1 VKRIIDDFLLEWKD
15 RPNRKP
21 LLLRGAR
28 QVGKTYSMRELGETF
43 SVFIEIN
50 LEANMAAKE
59 IIEKDMDPIRII
71 RQLSELLQVDI
82 IPGLTLLFFDEIQ
95 VCPQAI
101 TTLRYFFEQIPDLH
115 VAAAGSLLD
124 FAIDQVGIPVG
135 RVSSLYMYPVSFLEF
150 IAALGHNKW
159 VALIVAQGLEEPLNE
174 AVHRKLLSLIGE
186 YIAIGGMPEA
196 INEWINTK
204 KSRASKVVHSDLIF
218 NYQQDF
224 SKYAKKHQIKY
235 LNLLFEKAAGQIGNK
250 FMFNR
255 VGEYRKRELEPALE
269 LLEKA
274 GLLNKVICSS
284 GQGVPLG
291 AQAKLNDFKVI
302 FLDVALT
309 QALLRLDIVPWLL
322 NPETMLINSGQ
333 IIEAFVGQELL
344 AYSDPI
350 RKESLFYWRRQKSTS
365 QAEIDYLVQIRN
377 QVVPIEVKAGA
388 SKRIK
393 SMQIFLESHPG
404 STYGIRFS
412 SDNYGVYKKINNYP
426 LYAVAKPFLDSLP
439 AEALG
444 EGRAS
449 EILRKAL
456 LRLAGI

>member
-1 VKRIIDDFLLEWKD
+1 MKRIIDSFLLEWKD
-15 RPNRKP
+15 RRNRKP

-28 QVGKTYSMRELGETF
+28 QVGKTYSMRQLGETF
-43 SVFIEIN
+43 PVFIEIN
-50 LEANMAAKE
+50 LEANMAARE
-59 IIEKDMDPIRII
+59 IIEKDMDPARII
-71 RQLSELLQVDI
+71 QQLSELLQIDI
-82 IPGLTLLFFDEIQ
+82 IPGKTLLFFDEIQ
-95 VCPQAI
+95 VSPQTI
-101 TTLRYFFEQIPDLH
+101 TALRYFFEQVPDLH

-135 RVSSLYMYPVSFLEF
+135 RVSSFYMYPLSFLEF

-159 VALIVAQGLEEPLNE
+159 VKLIMDYGLDEPLNE
-174 AVHRKLLSLIGE
+174 PTHKKLLSLIGE

-196 INEWINTK
+196 INEWIDTK
-204 KSRASKVVHSDLIF
+204 KSRAAKIVHSDLVF

-224 SKYAKKHQIKY
+224 GKYAKKHQIKY
-235 LNLLFEKAAGQIGNK
+235 LNLLFEKAADQIGNK
-250 FMFNR
+250 FMFSR
-255 VGEYRKRELEPALE
+255 VGEYKKRELEPALE

-274 GLLNKVICSS
+274 GLLHKIICSS

-302 FLDVALT
+302 FLDIALT
-309 QALLRLDIVPWLL
+309 QALLKLDIVSWLL
-322 NPETMLINSGQ
+322 HPNRMFINSGQ
-333 IIEAFVGQELL
+333 VIEAFVGQELL
-344 AYSDPI
+344 AYSDLI
-350 RKESLFYWRRQKSTS
+350 HKESLFYWRRQKSTS

-393 SMQIFLESHPG
+393 SMQIFLDSHPA

-426 LYAVAKPFLDSLP
+426 LYAVARPFLDD
-439 AEALG
+439 
-444 EGRAS
+444 S
-449 EILRKAL
+449 EKMLRKAL
-456 LRLAGI
+456 LSLAEV